1 MHVWQ
6 RHEIEQELPL
16 LVDAV
21 ASNDVAGE
29 RLMRGRVGND
39 DGLGGAR
46 SWEDGLREIAR
57 PLRRRG
63 DRHPIPSP
71 GLLDLPVFLRIEEEQ
86 LLFVGVEP
94 VRNISRTSHREA
106 KGAKPINGLGQA
118 IAVVKE
124 VVGVQLFMPLVFV
137 HRAVKVFGAGL
148 GD

>member
-1 MHVWQ
+1 MVCEKSPV
-6 RHEIEQELPL
+6 RSAAVGTVTRFLP
-16 LVDAV
+16 
-21 ASNDVAGE
+21 
-29 RLMRGRVGND
+29 
-39 DGLGGAR
+39 
-46 SWEDGLREIAR
+46 
-57 PLRRRG
+57 
-63 DRHPIPSP
+63 P

-94 VRNISRTSHREA
+94 VRNISRTAHREA
-106 KGAKPINGLGQA
+106 KSAKPIDGLGQA